1 MVVIATTLGYDGVPH
16 AGGTYMKALC
26 DSMEPLV
33 DLTVIVPGTR
43 SNRDAAARPGAPL
56 RVVPLGLEPS
66 SSLPGKAANRL
77 SVNLDRRWRHRDPG
91 MPYLPLLADL
101 VRSREARTAIRAADV
116 IDLQWSDSV
125 RLVHLLRRLNPRA
138 RIVGTF
144 HDVMSQS
151 FLREPQDTPAERRYW
166 QRVARK
172 SQRHERRMV
181 AALDEVIVFSD
192 KDVELL
198 GNPRHKRVVR
208 PPLAR
213 GPLVRHQAP
222 PPVDGTVLV
231 VSYLARDENNKAALW
246 TVAELWPQVVAE
258 VPGARLRL
266 VGGGASDEL
275 KQAAAGIGSI
285 ELAGFVD
292 DLEAEYAAAAVALVP
307 VLQGAGVKFKTI
319 EALLHGVPV
328 VTTHVGAEGVGPDE
342 LFAALTDS
350 PDSLAAAMAAVL
362 ADPAS
367 AQALADRSQ
376 DWART
381 EFARPRLVEQVLA
394 SWDLAPGAGAAA
406 SG

>member
-33 DLTVIVPGTR
+33 DLTVVVPGMR
-43 SNRDAAARPGAPL
+43 SNRVAAARPGAPR

-66 SSLPGKAANRL
+66 SSLPGKAANWL
-77 SVNLDRRWRHRDPG
+77 SVNADRRWRHRDPG
-91 MPYLPLLADL
+91 MPYLPLLTDL
-101 VRSREARTAIRAADV
+101 VRSREARTAVRAADV

-151 FLREPQDTPAERRYW
+151 FLREPQDTSAERRYW
-166 QRVARK
+166 QRVARR

-181 AALDEVIVFSD
+181 AALDEVVVFSE

-198 GNPRHKRVVR
+198 GSPPHARVVR

-213 GPLVRHQAP
+213 GPLARHQAP
-222 PPVDGTVLV
+222 PPADGTVLV

-246 TVAELWPQVVAE
+246 TVAELWPRVLAR

-266 VGGGASDEL
+266 VGGGASEEL
-275 KQAAAGIGSI
+275 EQAVEDIVSI

-342 LFAALTDS
+342 LFAALTDT
-350 PDSLAAAMAAVL
+350 PDSLAEAMAAVL

-367 AQALADRSQ
+367 AQVLADRSQ
-376 DWART
+376 DWAHT
-381 EFARPRLVEQVLA
+381 EFARPRFVEQVLA
-394 SWDLAPGAGAAA
+394 SWDLAPEAGAAA

>member
-26 DSMEPLV
+26 DAMEPLV
-33 DLTVIVPGTR
+33 DLTVVVPGWR
-43 SNRDAAARPGAPL
+43 INREAMDRLGAPR
-56 RVVPLGLEPS
+56 RVIPLGLEPARTVWGS
-66 SSLPGKAANRL
+66 ALNRL
-77 SVNLDRRWRHRDPG
+77 SLNVDTRLRSRWDPG
-91 MPYLPLLADL
+91 MPYLPLLVDL
-101 VRSREARTAIRAADV
+101 VRSRQARDAIRAADV
-116 IDLQWSDSV
+116 IDLQWSDSI

-151 FLREPQDTPAERRYW
+151 FLREPHDTPAERRYW
-166 QRVARK
+166 QRVARN
-172 SQRHERRMV
+172 SHRHEARMV
-181 AALDEVIVFSD
+181 AALDEVVVFSE

-198 GNPRHKRVVR
+198 GSPRHTRVVR
-208 PPLAR
+208 PPLAQ
-213 GPLVRHQAP
+213 GPLVRHQSAQP
-222 PPVDGTVLV
+222 GDGTVLV

-246 TVAELWPQVVAE
+246 AAAELWPRVLAR

-266 VGGGASDEL
+266 VGGGASDQL
-275 KQAAAGIGSI
+275 RQAVDGIASV

-328 VTTHVGAEGVGPDE
+328 VTTHVGAEGVGPDD
-342 LFAALTDS
+342 LFAALTDT
-350 PDSLAAAMAAVL
+350 PDSLAEAMAAVL
-362 ADPAS
+362 ADPAE

-381 EFARPRLVEQVLA
+381 EFARPRFVEQVLA
-394 SWDLAPGAGAAA
+394 SWAIEGA

>member
-1 MVVIATTLGYDGVPH
+1 MVVIATTLGYDCVPH

-26 DSMEPLV
+26 DSTEPLV
-33 DLTVIVPGTR
+33 DLTVVVPGWRINREATGR
-43 SNRDAAARPGAPL
+43 SGAPR
-56 RVVPLGLEPS
+56 RVIPLGLEPAETVWGS
-66 SSLPGKAANRL
+66 ALNRL
-77 SVNLDRRWRHRDPG
+77 ALNIDTRLRARWDPG

-101 VRSREARTAIRAADV
+101 VRSREARAAIRAADV
-116 IDLQWSDSV
+116 IDLQWSDSI

-151 FLREPQDTPAERRYW
+151 FLREPQDTPADRRYW

-181 AALDEVIVFSD
+181 AALDEVVVFSD

-198 GNPRHKRVVR
+198 GNPRHTRVVR
-208 PPLAR
+208 PPLAN
-213 GPLVRHQAP
+213 GPLVRHRAAP
-222 PPVDGTVLV
+222 PGDGTVLV

-246 TVAELWPQVVAE
+246 TVAELWPRVLAR

-266 VGGGASDEL
+266 VGGGASEAL
-275 KQAAAGIGSI
+275 KQAVDGIASI

-292 DLEAEYAAAAVALVP
+292 DLDAEYAAGAAALVP

-328 VTTHVGAEGVGPDE
+328 VTTHVGAEGVGPDD
-342 LFAALTDS
+342 LFASLTDS
-350 PDSLAAAMAAVL
+350 PESLAEALAAVL
-362 ADPAS
+362 ADPAA
-367 AQALADRSQ
+367 AQVLADRSQ

-381 EFARPRLVEQVLA
+381 EFARPRFVEQVLA
-394 SWDLAPGAGAAA
+394 SWALDGPTG
-406 SG
+406 

>member
-26 DSMEPLV
+26 DAMEPLV
-33 DLTVIVPGTR
+33 DLTVVVPGMR
-43 SNRDAAARPGAPL
+43 SNRDAAARPGAPR

-66 SSLPGKAANRL
+66 SSLPGRAANWL
-77 SVNLDRRWRHRDPG
+77 SVNVDMRWRHRDPG

-101 VRSREARTAIRAADV
+101 VRSREARAAIRAADV
-116 IDLQWSDSV
+116 IDLQWSDSI

-166 QRVARK
+166 QRVARN
-172 SQRHERRMV
+172 SHRHEARMV
-181 AALDEVIVFSD
+181 AALDEVVVFSD

-198 GNPRHKRVVR
+198 GSPRHTRVVR
-208 PPLAR
+208 PPLAQ

-222 PPVDGTVLV
+222 PPGGGAALV

-246 TVAELWPQVVAE
+246 TVAELWPRVLAR

-275 KQAAAGIGSI
+275 KQAVEGVGSI

-350 PDSLAAAMAAVL
+350 ADSLAEAMAAVL

-367 AQALADRSQ
+367 AQADADRSQ

-381 EFARPRLVEQVLA
+381 EFARPRFVEQVLA
-394 SWDLAPGAGAAA
+394 SWNLAPEAGAATP
-406 SG
+406 G